1 MPISFVLFATSFS
14 DVRILSE
21 SGSGGAGGGG
31 CPCLSSSSTSL
42 PNNNQVVLAGKTYD
56 YPATYGLDTCKAHD
70 EALAPYCSETPKPEW
85 CSDSWCYV
93 DADNCDDLVTTQ
105 SVYFPGL
112 AYSYSTCGDANT
124 FDEWFPANSASTHS
138 LVELTTLVGNYLK
151 SMAEALEDNVLEVGG
166 ATCSIEDSCGCASG
180 DDEAACKKL
189 STISGAT
196 PDWGKPDTDPE
207 ITFSKATTTPRTAG
221 DYSGAQ
227 GNLEKCLS
235 SIVGSSFQR
244 IAAKES
250 VISRVGY
257 AYGAF
262 QRLGTYMQWPGVE
275 WCPDTY
281 DPRYRPWYAAAAA
294 GPKDVVVVVD
304 VSGSMTG
311 SRIGM
316 ARDAA
321 KAVLD
326 TLTEADYASIIVFSS
341 RADAY
346 STTLVQ
352 ATEANKALMEAF
364 IDREVVA
371 GGTTD
376 FIAALS
382 KVKEVLGDGS
392 TGNGCN
398 RVVLFMSDGQPDAAP
413 DTDALKADLDAIGNV
428 RLMTYALGDGA
439 QADVLKSMA
448 CENGGV
454 FQSVPDNG
462 DLAYAMAMYY
472 QVLAPS
478 LAPCQ
483 TRWTEYTDIFSKKK
497 LLAACVA
504 AFNKTSATAE
514 NSCNGGLD
522 GIGDSGSPE
531 VAQLLGRRVHGHG
544 HDRPSG
550 YAQEPLGVRRLRR
563 RGDARAERVLAA
575 HRLRPAARDD
585 PRQGEPR
592 VGVRLELALRGG
604 GGRPGDEQRG
614 GLGGA
619 PVRRRGDRPARRRD
633 RRRRDRRRRPPALPP
648 RLPLHGYAEE
658 AGGTAPAERDAGA
671 AAGDADVVG
680 GAVRA
685 AGAARRDG
693 AARRRAGAAHVP
705 AAGPDGESAGVSDDV
720 RPRVA

>member
-1 MPISFVLFATSFS
+1 M
-14 DVRILSE
+14 
-21 SGSGGAGGGG
+21 
-31 CPCLSSSSTSL
+31 
-42 PNNNQVVLAGKTYD
+42 
-56 YPATYGLDTCKAHD
+56 
-70 EALAPYCSETPKPEW
+70 
-85 CSDSWCYV
+85 
-93 DADNCDDLVTTQ
+93 
-105 SVYFPGL
+105 
-112 AYSYSTCGDANT
+112 
-124 FDEWFPANSASTHS
+124 
-138 LVELTTLVGNYLK
+138 
-151 SMAEALEDNVLEVGG
+151 
-166 ATCSIEDSCGCASG
+166 
-180 DDEAACKKL
+180 
-189 STISGAT
+189 
-196 PDWGKPDTDPE
+196 
-207 ITFSKATTTPRTAG
+207 
-221 DYSGAQ
+221 
-227 GNLEKCLS
+227 
-235 SIVGSSFQR
+235 
-244 IAAKES
+244 
-250 VISRVGY
+250 ISRVGY

-275 WCPDTY
+275 WCTDTY

-531 VAQLLGRRVHGHG
+531 VAQLLGVVCMDMDMIVPLDTLKSH
-544 HDRPSG
+544 SG
-550 YAQEPLGVRRLRR
+550 YAAFDAEVTRERNACSRLTVSAQQLETIRAKVSRESVCDWTSHCAAVAGDQETNS
-563 RGDARAERVLAA
+563 AA
-575 HRLRPAARDD
+575 
-585 PRQGEPR
+585 
-592 VGVRLELALRGG
+592 
-604 GGRPGDEQRG
+604 
-614 GLGGA
+614 
-619 PVRRRGDRPARRRD
+619 
-633 RRRRDRRRRPPALPP
+633 
-648 RLPLHGYAEE
+648 
-658 AGGTAPAERDAGA
+658 GTAALECAAEATDLPVGA
-671 AAGDADVVG
+671 IVG
-680 GAVRA
+680 GAVGGFVGLLCLLVCLCMAMRKK
-685 AGAARRDG
+685 
-693 AARRRAGAAHVP
+693 P
-705 AAGPDGESAGVSDDV
+705 AAQRPQNGMPAQQQATQMSSAAPYGQPVQ
-720 RPRVA
+720 PVATAQPVVAQAQPMYPQQVPMGKVLA